1 MPSSNANAAITG
13 TVARIEWERFHHATN
28 VIILLTDGQI
38 LHVHSQGLG
47 SSEQDLLVLTR
58 EGDEIEVTV
67 ADDPEPHVCRYTNL
81 SVTRMA
87 A

>member
-1 MPSSNANAAITG
+1 MSSSNPSAVITG

-47 SSEQDLLVLTR
+47 ALEQDLLVLTR
-58 EGDEIEVTV
+58 DGDDIEVTV
-67 ADDPEPHVCRYTNL
+67 ADDPEPHVCRYTNH
-81 SVTRMA
+81 SITRLA